1 MAVVRN
7 GVFKMNFTNLKNFM
21 DWMAAEHTPGNAV
34 EVFVDGKQVFRYAS
48 GYSDLET
55 QTPMT
60 GDELF
65 YIYSC
70 SKITTVTAGLQLLE
84 QGKILLGDPLY
95 EYIPEF
101 KEMYVKT
108 PEGNLKKA
116 QNSITIGDLFSM
128 TAGFTYNFN
137 TEGFKKA
144 REISK
149 GKMDTVE
156 TIRCIAA
163 DPICFEPGTRWQYSI
178 CHDVLA
184 ALISVISGQKF
195 RDYVK
200 DNIFEPLNMIESAYH
215 QTEKIL
221 ERMASQYTFVPDS
234 GKVQDIVEAQK
245 SGREKL
251 GVFEKISKANKYILG
266 EEYDSGGA
274 GIITSLSDYNKLLV
288 ALANYGSGLTG
299 ERILSKHSVE
309 LLKTNRLT
317 PELQKDFNWK
327 QLAGCGYGLG
337 VRTHISPA
345 ESGLIS
351 NAGEF
356 GWGGAAGASAI
367 IDTKANLAV
376 FYVQHTLNPREEIYQ
391 PRLRNVVYSCL

>member
-1 MAVVRN
+1 M
-7 GVFKMNFTNLKNFM
+7 
-21 DWMAAEHTPGNAV
+21 
-34 EVFVDGKQVFRYAS
+34 S
-48 GYSDLET
+48 
-55 QTPMT
+55 
-60 GDELF
+60 
-65 YIYSC
+65 
-70 SKITTVTAGLQLLE
+70 
-84 QGKILLGDPLY
+84 DPLY

-101 KEMYVKT
+101 KEMYFKT
-108 PEGNLKKA
+108 PEGNLVKA
-116 QNSITIGDLFSM
+116 QNPITIGALFTM
-128 TAGFTYNFN
+128 TAGFSYNFD

-144 REISK
+144 REITK

-163 DPICFEPGTRWQYSI
+163 DPICFELGTHWQYSI

-200 DNIFEPLNMIESAYH
+200 ENIFEPLNMTESVYH
-215 QTEKIL
+215 QTDKTL
-221 ERMASQYTFVPDS
+221 ERTASQYIFVPS
-234 GKVQDIVEAQK
+234 NGEVLDIVEAQK
-245 SGREKL
+245 NGREKL
-251 GVFEKISKANKYILG
+251 GTFQKIDKANKHILG

-274 GIITSLSDYNKLLV
+274 GIITTLSDYNKLLV
-288 ALANYGSGLTG
+288 ALANYGTGLTG

-317 PELQKDFNWK
+317 PDLQKDFNRK

-345 ESGLIS
+345 ESGLIC
-351 NAGEF
+351 NVGEL
-356 GWGGAAGASAI
+356 GWGGAAGATVI
-367 IDTKANLAV
+367 IDPQAKLAV
-376 FYVQHTLNPREEIYQ
+376 FYVQHTLNPREEFYQ

>member
-1 MAVVRN
+1 MD
-7 GVFKMNFTNLKNFM
+7 FTNLKNFL
-21 DWMAAEHTPGNAV
+21 DYMALEHSPGNAV
-34 EVFVDGKQVFRYAS
+34 EVFVNGKQVFKYAS
-48 GYSDLET
+48 GYSDLES

-60 GDELF
+60 GDEM
-65 YIYSC
+65 YNIYSC

-84 QGKILLGDPLY
+84 RGEFLLGDPLY

-101 KEMYVKT
+101 KDMYIKT
-108 PEGNLKKA
+108 PEGNLVKA
-116 QNSITIGDLFSM
+116 QNPITIGDLFTM
-128 TAGFTYNFN
+128 TAGFSYNFN
-137 TEGFKKA
+137 TEGFKRA
-144 REISK
+144 RELTK

-156 TIRCIAA
+156 TIKCIAS
-163 DPICFEPGTRWQYSI
+163 DPICFEPGTHWQYSI

-200 DNIFEPLNMIESAYH
+200 DNIFAPLNMTESVYH
-215 QTEKIL
+215 QTEETL
-221 ERMASQYTFVPDS
+221 ARTASQYAFVPVS
-234 GKVQDIVEAQK
+234 GEVTDIVEAQK
-245 SGREKL
+245 SGKEKL
-251 GVFEKISKANKYILG
+251 GTFQKKDKGNHHILG

-274 GIITSLSDYNKLLV
+274 GIITTMSDYEKLLV
-288 ALANYGSGLTG
+288 ALANYGTGLTG
-299 ERILSKHSVE
+299 EQILSGYSVE

-317 PELQKDFNWK
+317 PELRKDFNWK

-345 ESGLIS
+345 ESGLIC
-351 NAGEF
+351 NIGEI

-367 IDTKANLAV
+367 IDTQANLAV
-376 FYVQHTLNPREEIYQ
+376 FYVQHTLNPREEFYQ